1 MYDSNSSVIQ
11 EAALDPTVV
20 NLSMGTTRT
29 RAGQIKKTDKVLL
42 PTQRRSRLRYND
54 PNNFAPLPGGAT
66 GHPFGDEIVIRV
78 DRFSDEATCK
88 SCDGLGHS
96 VSTCPDCGGKKGNWY
111 DANGN
116 KDNRLVDR
124 TGFSFINC
132 ASCKASQYGDPI
144 PRSTGKVPCQPCRGT
159 GQLVGDSG
167 IVISTAYEDQPTTG
181 VVLAIGP
188 QAKRV
193 SRGMRVLF
201 SRFAGQEY
209 ETEGRKYRIMKD
221 MYPMMEVR
229 GKGDIR
235 VREAAMVR

>member
-1 MYDSNSSVIQ
+1 MIDTEISIRQ
-11 EAALDPTVV
+11 EAQLDPTALNVP
-20 NLSMGTTRT
+20 LGYYRT
-29 RAGQIKKTDKVLL
+29 KSGVLKKNRACHKITM
-42 PTQRRSRLRYND
+42 YHD
-54 PNNFAPLPGGAT
+54 PLNFCPLPGGAT

-78 DRFSDEATCK
+78 DRFADEATCK

-96 VSTCPDCGGKKGNWY
+96 ISTCPDCGGRKGIWF

-116 KDNRLVDR
+116 KDNRASVDR
-124 TGFSFINC
+124 TGFTFTNC
-132 ASCKASQYGDPI
+132 TSCKASQYGDPI
-144 PRSTGKVPCQPCRGT
+144 PRSTGKVPCQPCKGT

-188 QAKRV
+188 AAKRV

-235 VREAAMVR
+235 VREAAQGRG